1 VNDVSPIAWLLAI
14 GALMA
19 MLALSA
25 LFSASEAALFSLTT
39 AQRSQL
45 QLSRPSDKCIEK
57 LLSNPSHLLSCILLC
72 NLVINITFFV

>member
-25 LFSASEAALFSLTT
+25 LFSASEAALFYLTT

-45 QLSRPSDKCIEK
+45 QLSRPSDKCY
-57 LLSNPSHLLSCILLC
+57 
-72 NLVINITFFV
+72 